1 MFSPEERQ
9 RAVDLYFTTPMTTAQ
24 VVEHLGYP
32 TRQCLERWLAKDPRY
47 AGHMAKPIIPLET
60 RTKAIELV
68 LGGMQQKQAA
78 RRLGVGIGAVHN
90 WVKAYREGGMAALQ
104 ASNRNAAQNGKTASA
119 PCRSRD
125 AGDGND
131 DTETLR
137 RRVEELELE
146 NALMRE
152 VVEVAEKDP
161 GADLRRLSNREK
173 TLLIDRLRPAYSLS
187 SMICLLGIAPSG
199 YHYHHARL
207 AIDKYAGLRTE
218 VAEAFAASKGRYG
231 YRRIKATLQTGVS
244 EKVIRRI
251 MAEDGLTAHVPRRR
265 RYSSYEGETTPAPGN
280 LVNRDFTAEAPNE
293 KWLTD
298 ITEIKA
304 RDGKVYLS
312 PMIDCHDGKIVAYT
326 VFCQIEV
333 VQRGR

>member
-1 MFSPEERQ
+1 MS
-9 RAVDLYFTTPMTTAQ
+9 
-24 VVEHLGYP
+24 
-32 TRQCLERWLAKDPRY
+32 
-47 AGHMAKPIIPLET
+47 
-60 RTKAIELV
+60 
-68 LGGMQQKQAA
+68 
-78 RRLGVGIGAVHN
+78 IGAVHN

-104 ASNRNAAQNGKTASA
+104 ARNRNAAQNGKTASA

-152 VVEVAEKDP
+152 VVEVVKKDP

-173 TLLIDRLRPAYSLS
+173 TLLIDRLRPAYSLN
-187 SMICLLGIAPSG
+187 SMICLLGIAPSS
-199 YHYHHARL
+199 YHYHHTRL
-207 AIDKYAGLRTE
+207 GVDKYSGFRTE

-231 YRRIKATLQTGVS
+231 YRRIKAMLRTGVS
-244 EKVIRRI
+244 EKMIRRI
-251 MAEDGLTAHVPRRR
+251 MAEDGLVAHVPKRR

-280 LVNRDFTAEAPNE
+280 LVKRDFTAEAPNE

-326 VFCQIEV
+326 AGFSPNAELANGMLVKAAETRR
-333 VQRGR
+333 RGRGPWCIPTAGAITGGPDGWSS